1 MASSASAVE
10 TRSPSIVPIKERLEA
25 YLRSFNRRDP
35 SEYCKFYAEDIHVH
49 LPAFPPVNSRTELE
63 AMFRQGLSFF
73 TETIRPTDF
82 IVGEKAIAMEAKMQS
97 VANLD
102 IDFGFPFT
110 GKTYKKGEEFVYE
123 IVVHYE
129 FNDDGLISGWRA
141 FSVVQYPDP
150 GAGIKKE
157 ILPGW

>member
-123 IVVHYE
+123 IVYV
-129 FNDDGLISGWRA
+129 
-141 FSVVQYPDP
+141 
-150 GAGIKKE
+150 
-157 ILPGW
+157 